1 MKKILT
7 LCAALVAA
15 MSMNAITSMSCVEAK
30 NAALALQSGETGT
43 DSVAVTGY
51 VTYTNGTV
59 SPSRTDPS
67 IMQQVFWMDDQ
78 KGNTQTFQ
86 AYWCNLPSNEAL
98 NVGDKVTIKGF
109 LMNYGGN
116 TAEMKNGDVVI
127 LERVVVHFDTLD
139 VTVCEAIAE
148 GESLND
154 REITNDF
161 FNLTAVVSSIDT
173 EMDQYNVQ
181 SFYMSCADNNKQ
193 LQAYKLNMVDGVA
206 AQVGDTV
213 EVFGKIQKYGEK
225 IEIISGNAKVV
236 GKGNVQIKKI
246 SVNVAQA
253 VAAGMQLE
261 RGAKSVDLY
270 IVEGYV
276 DSIAFAFSADKKNMS
291 FYMCDDMNNPTYDF
305 EAYKVSTEQEVTV
318 GTKVWVVGNIY
329 HYYRAADPENNK
341 DEINLIE
348 ISEGKVFF
356 EDPIAETGIE
366 NLLQDAESI
375 KRFENGQ
382 VVIIRNGVQY
392 NVLGAE
398 MK

>member
-15 MSMNAITSMSCVEAK
+15 MSMSAITNMTCSEAK
-30 NAALALQSGETGT
+30 NAALALQSGATGT

-59 SPSRTDPS
+59 SPSRTDAS

-78 KGNTQTFQ
+78 KGTTQTFQ

-109 LMNYGGN
+109 LMNYNGT
-116 TAEMKNGDVVI
+116 TAEMKNGDVTIV
-127 LERVVVHFDTLD
+127 ERAVVHFDTLS
-139 VTVCEAIAE
+139 VSVCEAITE
-148 GESLND
+148 GEALND
-154 REITNDF
+154 KEITNDF
-161 FNLTAVVSSIDT
+161 FTLTAVVSAIDT

-181 SFYMSCADNNKQ
+181 SFFMTCADNNKQ

-206 AQVGDTV
+206 AHLGDTV

-225 IEIISGNAKVV
+225 IEVISGNAKVI
-236 GKGNVQIKKI
+236 GKGNIQQKKI

-253 VAAGMQLE
+253 VTEGMKLE

-291 FYMCDDMNNPTYDF
+291 FYMCDNMQSPTYNF
-305 EAYKVSTEQEVTV
+305 EAYKVSTDQDVAI
-318 GTKVWVVGNIY
+318 GAKVYVMGMLY
-329 HYYRAADPENNK
+329 HYYKAATETAA
-341 DEINLIE
+341 EIDLVE
-348 ISEGKVFF
+348 ISEGQLYLTDPSAIINTKAENNSLKV
-356 EDPIAETGIE
+356 
-366 NLLQDAESI
+366 L
-375 KRFENGQ
+375 ENGKIY
-382 VVIIRNGVQY
+382 IIKDNVKY
-392 NVLGAE
+392 TVLGVE
-398 MK
+398 VK